1 MHKTETSADALD
13 AMMQLDHPAKLAASA
28 WAAGHLGS
36 GVNRETW
43 KAAAD
48 FGIQGS
54 CTPVEIGGSAASAV
68 DLMLMFEGLGHAG
81 VDTGFAFGVA
91 SQVVTVERALA
102 QSGTP
107 SQHDRWLGQL
117 ISGDI
122 FACFAMTEPGSGS
135 DPWSMK
141 STAIEQSDGSFAL
154 NGSKTWLSLGS
165 VADLALVFALT
176 NPDVGHW
183 GVTAFLVPTDSPGV
197 LVGANVGT
205 TGMASLP
212 WGGLTF
218 TDVRVEAD
226 QVLGKVGS
234 GAAIFT
240 SIVEAER
247 ALLYA
252 PLVGASERLIDRTV
266 ARARHRNQG
275 GTHIGGHQAVSHR
288 IVGMKQRHE
297 AARLMLYKAAAVAEQ
312 GQPLAMAASLAKL
325 QASELGPATALDAMH
340 TFGAAGFASETE
352 LDVVLRD
359 ALAGLSFSAT
369 SDIAR
374 NIVGNELRLNR
385 AERTSARKN

>member
-1 MHKTETSADALD
+1 MHKTETSADALE
-13 AMMQLDHPAKLAASA
+13 AMLQLDHPAKLAAST
-28 WAAGHLGS
+28 WATEHLGS

-43 KAAAD
+43 KAAAG

-54 CTPVEIGGSAASAV
+54 CTPVALGGSGASAV

-81 VDTGFAFGVA
+81 VDTGFVFGVA

-102 QSGTP
+102 QSGTAA
-107 SQHDRWLGQL
+107 QHGRWLNQL

-122 FACFAMTEPGSGS
+122 FACFAMTEPTSGS
-135 DPWSMK
+135 DPWAMR
-141 STAIEQSDGSFAL
+141 STAVEQSDGSFLL
-154 NGSKTWLSLGS
+154 NGTKAWLSLGS

-183 GVTAFLVPTDSPGV
+183 GVSAFLVPTDSPGV
-197 LVGANVGT
+197 EVGANVST
-205 TGMASLP
+205 TGMDSLP

-218 TDVRVEAD
+218 NDVRVEED

-266 ARARHRNQG
+266 ERARQRRQG

-312 GQPLAMAASLAKL
+312 GQPLALTASLAKL
-325 QASELGPATALDAMH
+325 QASEVGPATAIDAMH

-352 LDVVLRD
+352 LDIVLRD

-374 NIVGNELRLNR
+374 NIVASELRLNR
-385 AERTSARKN
+385 PAR